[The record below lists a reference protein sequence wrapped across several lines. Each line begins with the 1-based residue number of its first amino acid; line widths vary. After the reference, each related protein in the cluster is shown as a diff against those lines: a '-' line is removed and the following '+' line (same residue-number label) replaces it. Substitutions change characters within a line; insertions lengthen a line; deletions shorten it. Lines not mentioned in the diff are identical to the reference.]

1 MTLFRITAVTLFFTW
16 TTVVFAQKENKKKQ
30 EIQIFDIS
38 ESMEYGYKKPKF
50 FDMIKYVPKDITD
63 FGKFIVKKKNL
74 KWTGSALGAT
84 GLLVPFDQQLVNGA
98 IDIGDG
104 IGWDKGHSYS
114 NIGPLRIIPND
125 LHSAVYYIGNGGT
138 TMLLSGAF
146 YAFGIFGKDYRA
158 LNTSSELIEV
168 ILSMG
173 VITQTIKR
181 ITGRQSPDPAF
192 KDGNPGGHWTLFPS
206 FKDYQTNT
214 INYDAMPSG
223 HVATFM
229 ATLTVIATNYP
240 EIKWIKPVGYSLM
253 GIMAFEMMSSKVH
266 WASDYP
272 FAILIGYIVG
282 KTAANRRIIKKEK
295 QLGMEIDTKPSYK
308 TDFSFNNVMGY
319 SMIGVTLTF

>member
-1 MTLFRITAVTLFFTW
+1 MSFRINIITLFLTWVT
-16 TTVVFAQKENKKKQ
+16 VAFAQKEDKKKEEFQ
-30 EIQIFDIS
+30 TFDIS
-38 ESMEYGYKKPKF
+38 EFVEYEYKKPKF
-50 FDMIKYVPKDITD
+50 FDMIKYVPKDIGD
-63 FGKFIVKKKNL
+63 FGKFIVQKENL

-84 GLLVPFDQQLVNGA
+84 GLLIPFDQQLVDGA
-98 IDIGDG
+98 INMGDG
-104 IGWDKGHSYS
+104 IGWDEDHSYG

-146 YAFGIFGKDYRA
+146 YAFGVFGKDYRA

-173 VITQTIKR
+173 LITQTIKR
-181 ITGRQSPDPAF
+181 ITGRQSPDPAI
-192 KDGNPGGHWTLFPS
+192 KDGNPGGHWTFLPNFN
-206 FKDYQTNT
+206 DYQTNT

-223 HVATFM
+223 HIATFM

-240 EIKWIKPVGYSLM
+240 EVKWIKPVGYSLM
-253 GIMAFEMMSSKVH
+253 GILAFEMMSSQVH

-272 FAILIGYIVG
+272 LAILIGYVVG

-295 QLGMEIDTKPSYK
+295 QLGAEIGTKPSYK
-308 TDFSFNNVMGY
+308 TNFSYNNIMGY
-319 SMIGVTLTF
+319 SMVGVTITF